1 MTHVFYQR
9 LSLGEKPVS
18 TNEHFEPVFN
28 TEMTSL
34 KLRALKFFWLFYKI

>member
-9 LSLGEKPVS
+9 LSLGEKPIF